1 MSRSSGLQ
9 TLSIRCVLVG
19 VCLLASAC
27 ATSSSSRL
35 QSFERVLAAQDSAT
49 VALTQWCETRAIS
62 DPARI
67 VAQPGGGAPVA
78 ADART
83 LRLLEVNSRT
93 ELAYRNV
100 ALDCGS
106 TTLSRAH
113 NWFVPERLTPA
124 MNETLNTTRE
134 PFGRVVAPLGF
145 TRERLP
151 SERGAG
157 QGCPADTVLSH
168 SAVLKLSDGTP
179 ISRVIECYTP
189 ATIADSDQAP

>member
-1 MSRSSGLQ
+1 MFTQRRPR
-9 TLSIRCVLVG
+9 TLITAANLAVA
-19 VCLLASAC
+19 CLLLGACASA
-27 ATSSSSRL
+27 SSLRL
-35 QSFERVLAAQDSAT
+35 PAFERVLAAQDSAT
-49 VALTQWCETRAIS
+49 AALTQWCEIRAIS

-67 VAQPGGGAPVA
+67 LAQPGGGSPAL

-83 LRLLEVNSRT
+83 LRLLDVNSET

-100 ALDCGS
+100 ALTCGAI
-106 TTLSRAH
+106 TLSYAH
-113 NWFVPERLTPA
+113 NWFVPARLPPA

-151 SERGAG
+151 AKRGAAP
-157 QGCPADTVLSH
+157 GCPADTVLSH
-168 SAVLKLSDGTP
+168 SAVLTLGDGRP

-189 ATIADSDQAP
+189 ATIAEAERAK